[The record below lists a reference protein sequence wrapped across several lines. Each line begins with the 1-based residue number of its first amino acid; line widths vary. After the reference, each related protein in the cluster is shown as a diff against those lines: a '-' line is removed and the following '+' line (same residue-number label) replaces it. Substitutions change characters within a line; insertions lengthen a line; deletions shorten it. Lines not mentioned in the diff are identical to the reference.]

1 MASYIQVRL
10 PVYYATLQN
19 EYGLSYTDIQ
29 QLDKSNRVYVL
40 EVAKAD
46 TMKDKGYSTAQIL
59 DYYKKQGYSTTQ
71 IASIET
77 YLNSRNVKD
86 ASTGQTPKD
95 KLSKTVEDIK
105 QISGAVLP
113 IWESI
118 AKTFGI
124 GGNSL
129 TPQYNIPDL
138 AVYKPVSADGYT
150 NFTIDPNTGKIVSGT
165 GVDVIPPKVNVSS
178 LPFGLTIESLVLILL
193 IIVIIY
199 LYLSSK
205 EQQPKGKK

>member
-19 EYGLSYTDIQ
+19 DYGLSYTDIT

-46 TMKDKGYSTAQIL
+46 TMKDKGYSNSQIL
-59 DYYKKQGYSTTQ
+59 DYYKKQGYSATQ
-71 IASIET
+71 VSSIET

-95 KLSKTVEDIK
+95 KLTKTVEDIK

-129 TPQYNIPDL
+129 TPQFSIPDL
-138 AVYKPVSADGYT
+138 TGYKPVSADGYT
-150 NFTIDPNTGKIVSGT
+150 SYTVDQASGKIVSGT
-165 GVDVIPPKVNVSS
+165 GVDVSQPKINVSS
-178 LPFGLTIESLVLILL
+178 LPFGFTVENLTLFVLIL
-193 IIVIIY
+193 VVIY
-199 LYLSSK
+199 LYFSSNK
-205 EQQPKGKK
+205 QTKSKK